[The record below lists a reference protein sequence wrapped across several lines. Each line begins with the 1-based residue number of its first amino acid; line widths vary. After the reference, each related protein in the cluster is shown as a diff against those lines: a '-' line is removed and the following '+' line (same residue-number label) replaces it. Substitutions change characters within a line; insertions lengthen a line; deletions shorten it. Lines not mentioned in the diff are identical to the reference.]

1 MTPELPGS
9 DAFSRTCVIFN
20 PVAKGDKARRFRG
33 ALGDLAGG
41 CVFKPTT
48 GPGAARGLAREAV
61 EEGFEVVVAAGGDGT
76 VNEVVNGI
84 GDAEGGFERVAL
96 GVIPLG
102 TANVFARELK
112 IPLRVRSAWAV
123 LRRGQVRR
131 VDVVRAEYGVSGGRE
146 SRLFIQVAG
155 AGLDAR
161 AVELVDWG
169 LKKRA
174 GFLAYVVAGV
184 KALGERHPE
193 LVVTG
198 DGREQRGELVL
209 FGNGAC
215 YGGPFR
221 LIPSAGL
228 SDGKVGYRIFPRA
241 SWGTALRVVGRLV
254 TGRFSGVAG
263 SVEGGAR
270 VVEVRSE
277 GRVPVELDGD
287 VVGALPLRL
296 EVMRGAVRVVA

>member
-1 MTPELPGS
+1 
-9 DAFSRTCVIFN
+9 
-20 PVAKGDKARRFRG
+20 
-33 ALGDLAGG
+33 
-41 CVFKPTT
+41 
-48 GPGAARGLAREAV
+48 
-61 EEGFEVVVAAGGDGT
+61 

-112 IPLRVRSAWAV
+112 IPLRVKSAWR
-123 LRRGQVRR
+123 LLSGGSVRV
-131 VDVVRAEYGVSGGRE
+131 VDVVRAEFGVGGRRE
-146 SRLFIQVAG
+146 SRLFVQVAG

-169 LKKRA
+169 LKKRT

-193 LVVTG
+193 LAVTG
-198 DGREQRGELVL
+198 DGREHRGELVL

-221 LIPSAGL
+221 LFPGAAL
-228 SDGKVGYRIFPRA
+228 ADGKVGYRVFPRA
-241 SWGTALRVVGRLV
+241 NWGTALRVAGRLLS
-254 TGRFSGVAG
+254 GRFHGVAG
-263 SVEGGAR
+263 SVEGGAS
-270 VVEVRSE
+270 VVEVRAE

-287 VVGALPLRL
+287 LVGELPLRL
-296 EVMRGAVRVVA
+296 EVLPGVLRVVA